1 MEPGRLDFVQ
11 MRLPDGVQSSVAVG
25 SIHIT
30 TAEHKPGSLFTKIFA
45 GQFDITGGNISFIVT
60 L

>member
-1 MEPGRLDFVQ
+1 
-11 MRLPDGVQSSVAVG
+11 MRLPADVQLSIAVG
-25 SIHIT
+25 SVHIT

-45 GQFDITGGNISFIVT
+45 GQFDIIGGKISLIVT